1 MIEIAEL
8 IVNENVFVVVCVS
21 APVTRTS
28 NVVVPEAVVVP
39 LNTPADDNVIPDGNV
54 LPETKAHVYGVVD
67 PDAAKVW
74 L

>member
-1 MIEIAEL
+1 M
-8 IVNENVFVVVCVS
+8 S

-39 LNTPADDNVIPDGNV
+39 LNTPADDNVIPEGNV

>member
-1 MIEIAEL
+1 MIEIAAL
-8 IVNENVFVVVCVS
+8 IVSENVFVVVWLS

-28 NVVVPEAVVVP
+28 NVVVPVAVVVP